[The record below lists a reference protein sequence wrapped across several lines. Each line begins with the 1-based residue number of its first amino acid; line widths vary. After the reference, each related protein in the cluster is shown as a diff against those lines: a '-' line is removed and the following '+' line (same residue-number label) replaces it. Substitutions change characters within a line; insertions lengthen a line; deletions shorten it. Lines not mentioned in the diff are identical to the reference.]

1 MENELLKYIETLE
14 ITQSYLKYIETLEI
28 TQCLIIKNLK
38 TIQKYLKN
46 L

>member
-38 TIQKYLKN
+38 TI
-46 L
+46 